1 MRRYLE
7 LVRLPGVGPLLVAAA
22 VGRLPFGMN
31 VLALILLLRAEGIS
45 YAGVGIVTGASGLAI
60 GAALPLLGRLIDR
73 LGQTRVLVA
82 TACVCLA
89 AGAGLT
95 AGALA
100 GAGVLPLAAL
110 AVASGAA
117 TPPVSPALRT
127 LWPRLVGHERL
138 DTAFAFDA
146 LQLEVF
152 FIAGPLIAAGIA
164 TAISP
169 QVAFLTGV
177 TMQAAGAIA
186 FAVTPASRR
195 WRPRQG
201 RTRHRA
207 GALAVPGIRVLVLAL
222 AAAGLALGVL
232 EIAIPAFAE
241 QHGSRNESGWL
252 FALWGAGSLAGG
264 LWYGAHRWQM
274 APGRRFLA
282 VSAVLAGS
290 LIPLPLAGSLPAFA
304 ALLAVA
310 GLGLAPSTAAAYSLI
325 GALAPEDAT
334 TEAYAWQ
341 IVGYVA
347 GGAAGAWIAGLVVE
361 GAGVTAALSCAPLA
375 AALGLLVGVAGR
387 RSLAP
392 DGPGRDA

>member
-7 LVRLPGVGPLLVAAA
+7 LVRLPGVRPLLLAAA

-31 VLALILLLRAEGIS
+31 VLALILLLRAEGVS
-45 YAGVGIVTGASGLAI
+45 YAEVGIVTGASGLAI
-60 GAALPLLGRLIDR
+60 GAALPLLARLIDR

-89 AGAGLT
+89 AGIGLT
-95 AGALA
+95 AAALA
-100 GAGVLPLAAL
+100 GTGVLPLAAL

-127 LWPRLVGHERL
+127 LWPRLAGPERL
-138 DTAFAFDA
+138 DAAFAFDA

-186 FAVTPASRR
+186 FAAAPASRR
-195 WRPRQG
+195 WRPRED
-201 RTRHRA
+201 RSRDHA
-207 GALAVPGIRVLVLAL
+207 GALAVAGIRLLVLAL
-222 AAAGLALGVL
+222 AAAGLALGAL
-232 EIAIPAFAE
+232 EIALPAFAE
-241 QHGSRNESGWL
+241 QHGSRNDSGWL
-252 FALWGAGSLAGG
+252 FALWGAGSLVGG
-264 LWYGAHRWQM
+264 IWYGAHRWRM
-274 APGRRFLA
+274 APSRRFLA
-282 VSAVLAGS
+282 VSTVLAIS
-290 LIPLPLAGSLPAFA
+290 LCPLPLAGSLPVFA
-304 ALLAVA
+304 ALLVVA

-325 GALAPEDAT
+325 GALAPEDAM

-347 GGAAGAWIAGLVVE
+347 GGAAGAWIGGLVVE
-361 GAGVTAALSCAPLA
+361 QAGVAAALSCAPVA
-375 AALGLLVGVAGR
+375 AAAGLLVAVAGR
-387 RSLAP
+387 RSLSPARA
-392 DGPGRDA
+392 D